1 LVTDLFSV
9 APDGKSLLCTVEKN
23 RNDLWLLQ
31 GYRPPGLWNRIKD
44 ALHLNRFHEP
54 LLRSQGAV
62 AIAVDLQ

>member
-31 GYRPPGLWNRIKD
+31 GYRQPGLWNRIKD
-44 ALHLNRFHEP
+44 ALHLNRFH
-54 LLRSQGAV
+54 
-62 AIAVDLQ
+62 